1 MSTLTAE
8 GVRQFVA
15 RHYQDRLPEGV
26 STLGEDTDLLD
37 SGIIDSFGILELV
50 RALETHFSIRIDLA
64 GLEPEN
70 LTLVGPLCAYVAANA
85 VPAPPALQ

>member
-8 GVRQFVA
+8 VVRQFVA
-15 RHYQDRLPEGV
+15 HHYQDRLPAGAL
-26 STLGEDTDLLD
+26 TLGKDTDLLD

-50 RALETHFSIRIDLA
+50 QALETHFSIRIDLE
-64 GLEPEN
+64 GLEPEK
-70 LTLVGPLCAYVAANA
+70 LTLVGPLCAYVAAKA